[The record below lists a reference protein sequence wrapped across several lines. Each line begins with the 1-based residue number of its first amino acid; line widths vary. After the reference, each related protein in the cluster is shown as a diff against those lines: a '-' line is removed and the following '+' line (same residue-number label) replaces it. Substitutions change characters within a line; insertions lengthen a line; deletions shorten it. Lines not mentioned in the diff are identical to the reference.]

1 MWSLFIRM
9 LDYAIMYVYEYVE
22 KENGPHECDPGMLG
36 LAQWMLFC
44 VILLY

>member
-1 MWSLFIRM
+1 MF
-9 LDYAIMYVYEYVE
+9 DYAIMYVYGYVE
-22 KENGPHECDPGMLG
+22 KKINGPHECDPGMLG